1 MEEKKEIE
9 ELKTLYS
16 SNEAE
21 LVAVYG
27 RRRVGKTFLINEVF
41 KDKFTFVHSGLSPIE
56 VLNSTSRASDQLLH
70 FYHSLVSTGMKK
82 RKIPSNWLEA
92 FYMLETFLSSI
103 NNGERQLFLL
113 MKFNGWILQNR
124 AL

>member
-1 MEEKKEIE
+1 MLIGRKKEIE

-41 KDKFTFVHSGLSPIE
+41 KDKFAFVHSGLSPIE

-70 FYHSLVSTGMKK
+70 FYHSLVSAGMKK
-82 RKIPSNWLEA
+82 KKNSIKLARG
-92 FYMLETFLSSI
+92 FLYVG
-103 NNGERQLFLL
+103 NVLVFD
-113 MKFNGWILQNR
+113 
-124 AL
+124 